1 MEGAAGLGLKA
12 PGSQRKDHMCLE
24 MVNFFIDIPFAW
36 LSLALI
42 AVLVTALAGLYLYF
56 WRSRKKTAKSKP
68 SPGFTCP
75 CYAPPWSPS
84 EKERE

>member
-24 MVNFFIDIPFAW
+24 MINSFIDFPFAW
-36 LSLALI
+36 LSLAI
-42 AVLVTALAGLYLYF
+42 LVALVAALAGLYLYF
-56 WRSRKKTAKSKP
+56 WRSRNKIAKSKP
-68 SPGFTCP
+68 SPSFTCP

-84 EKERE
+84 EKDSE